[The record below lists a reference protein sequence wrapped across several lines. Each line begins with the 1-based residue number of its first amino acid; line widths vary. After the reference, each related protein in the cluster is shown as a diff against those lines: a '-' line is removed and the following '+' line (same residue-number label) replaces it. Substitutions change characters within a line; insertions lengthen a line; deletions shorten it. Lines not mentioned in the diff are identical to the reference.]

1 MTTDADMIRSKKARR
16 AAQTIHENPAN
27 HMYIDFETTGLDGF
41 IVQVGMVT
49 HGFLWQATIDPCVP
63 VEQGAFDV
71 HGLPDEYLSDMEN
84 LPRYIE
90 QMADFSEFL
99 TFVAY
104 RASFERKILSNE
116 ADRAGWES
124 DTGRAIQS
132 MLNQPWIDLAQVYA
146 EWMAVYKDDG
156 SLKYW
161 KLNGDHSAL
170 GDCLAM
176 IELAEHIATTEEPT
190 LYTPDATR

>member
-1 MTTDADMIRSKKARR
+1 MTTDANRIRSNKARR

-41 IVQVGMVT
+41 IVQVGMIT
-49 HGFLWQATIDPCVP
+49 QGLLWQATVNPGVP

-71 HGLPDEYLSDMEN
+71 HGLPDEYLSDMEG
-84 LPRYIE
+84 LQRYIE
-90 QMADFSEFL
+90 QMADLSGRL

-104 RASFERKILSNE
+104 RASFEQKILSNE

-124 DTGRAIQS
+124 ATGQAIQA
-132 MLNQPWIDLAQVYA
+132 MLDHPWIDLAQVYA
-146 EWMAVYKDDG
+146 EWMAVYRDDG
-156 SLKYW
+156 TLKYW
-161 KLNGDHSAL
+161 KLHGDHSAL
-170 GDCLAM
+170 GDCFAM
-176 IELAEHIATTEEPT
+176 IELVEHIATTEEPT